1 MPDPVKKKKGK
12 TTAQKTTAQKRKKR
26 VAPTGNQGM
35 KRNSKKKPVNT
46 TSAPAG
52 YSKRTRMDMA
62 AKKALS
68 GGVSK
73 KTRSSNQR
81 ALNRSMDVAAKE
93 ALSGG
98 VAKKKKKAGQTG
110 YGPQNRLGTFAK
122 KKKVKTTG
130 PRKKGYMKDAAAIAK
145 GPKKKAGSVKK
156 GKVKKGKVYTKP
168 QGPRHLALKKR
179 ADARDKKSKE
189 KKAMSVAQLRK
200 AGKIQF

>member
-12 TTAQKTTAQKRKKR
+12 TAAVAKKRKKR

-81 ALNRSMDVAAKE
+81 ALNRSMDVSAKE

-98 VAKKKKKAGQTG
+98 VAKKKAGQTG

-179 ADARDKKSKE
+179 ADARDKKPKK

>member
-12 TTAQKTTAQKRKKR
+12 TAAVAKKRKKR

-62 AKKALS
+62 AKK
-68 GGVSK
+68 
-73 KTRSSNQR
+73 
-81 ALNRSMDVAAKE
+81 

-145 GPKKKAGSVKK
+145 VRKEKVRKEKVRKGLLKPNKIERVAAKIKKKIKK
-156 GKVKKGKVYTKP
+156 KKKT
-168 QGPRHLALKKR
+168 
-179 ADARDKKSKE
+179 
-189 KKAMSVAQLRK
+189 MSVAQLRK

>member
-12 TTAQKTTAQKRKKR
+12 TAAVAKKRKKR

-81 ALNRSMDVAAKE
+81 ALNRSMDVSAKE

-98 VAKKKKKAGQTG
+98 VAKKKPGQTG

-156 GKVKKGKVYTKP
+156 GKVKKGKVYTTP

-179 ADARDKKSKE
+179 ADARDKKPKK

>member
-12 TTAQKTTAQKRKKR
+12 TAAVAKKRKKR

-62 AKKALS
+62 AK
-68 GGVSK
+68 
-73 KTRSSNQR
+73 
-81 ALNRSMDVAAKE
+81 E

-98 VAKKKKKAGQTG
+98 VAKKKAGQTG

-145 GPKKKAGSVKK
+145 VRKEKVRKEKVRKGLLKPNKIERVAAKIKKKIKK
-156 GKVKKGKVYTKP
+156 KKKT
-168 QGPRHLALKKR
+168 
-179 ADARDKKSKE
+179 
-189 KKAMSVAQLRK
+189 MSVAQLRK

>member
-12 TTAQKTTAQKRKKR
+12 TAEVAKKRKKR

-52 YSKRTRMDMA
+52 YSKRTRMDM
-62 AKKALS
+62 
-68 GGVSK
+68 
-73 KTRSSNQR
+73 
-81 ALNRSMDVAAKE
+81 AAKE

-145 GPKKKAGSVKK
+145 VRKEKVRKGLLKPNKIERVAAKIKKKIKK
-156 GKVKKGKVYTKP
+156 KKKT
-168 QGPRHLALKKR
+168 
-179 ADARDKKSKE
+179 
-189 KKAMSVAQLRK
+189 MSVAQLRK

>member
-12 TTAQKTTAQKRKKR
+12 TAAVAKKRKKR

-73 KTRSSNQR
+73 KTRRSNQR
-81 ALNRSMDVAAKE
+81 ALNRSMDVSAKE

-98 VAKKKKKAGQTG
+98 VAKKKAGQTG

-179 ADARDKKSKE
+179 ADARDKKPKK

>member
-1 MPDPVKKKKGK
+1 
-12 TTAQKTTAQKRKKR
+12 
-26 VAPTGNQGM
+26 M

-73 KTRSSNQR
+73 KTRRSNQR
-81 ALNRSMDVAAKE
+81 ALNRSMDVSAKE

-98 VAKKKKKAGQTG
+98 VAKKKAGQTG

-179 ADARDKKSKE
+179 ADARDKKPKK

>member
-12 TTAQKTTAQKRKKR
+12 TAAVAKKRKKR

-81 ALNRSMDVAAKE
+81 ALNRSMDVSAKE

-98 VAKKKKKAGQTG
+98 VAKKKPGQTG

-179 ADARDKKSKE
+179 ADARDKKPKK

>member
-12 TTAQKTTAQKRKKR
+12 TAAVAKKRKKR

-81 ALNRSMDVAAKE
+81 ALNRSMDVSAKE

-98 VAKKKKKAGQTG
+98 VAKKKAGQTG

-156 GKVKKGKVYTKP
+156 GKVKKGKVYTTP

-179 ADARDKKSKE
+179 ADARDKKPKK

>member
-12 TTAQKTTAQKRKKR
+12 TAAVAKKRKKR

-81 ALNRSMDVAAKE
+81 ALNRSMDVSAKE

-98 VAKKKKKAGQTG
+98 VAKKKPGQTG

-145 GPKKKAGSVKK
+145 VRKEKVRKEKVRKGLLKPNKIERVAAKIKKKIKK
-156 GKVKKGKVYTKP
+156 KKKT
-168 QGPRHLALKKR
+168 
-179 ADARDKKSKE
+179 
-189 KKAMSVAQLRK
+189 MSVAQLRK

>member
-12 TTAQKTTAQKRKKR
+12 TAAVAKKRKKR

-52 YSKRTRMDMA
+52 YSKRTRMDM
-62 AKKALS
+62 
-68 GGVSK
+68 
-73 KTRSSNQR
+73 
-81 ALNRSMDVAAKE
+81 AAKE

-145 GPKKKAGSVKK
+145 VRKEKVRKEKVRKGLLKPNKIERVAAKIKKKIKK
-156 GKVKKGKVYTKP
+156 KKKT
-168 QGPRHLALKKR
+168 
-179 ADARDKKSKE
+179 
-189 KKAMSVAQLRK
+189 MSVAQLRK